1 LGGHASMKVLE
12 TRLGVNTELV
22 ALSSLIQT
30 FCLLPA
36 GIKRQPWSGMVE
48 EGEVEHYT
56 DVTLKQ
62 ERPLLLLF
70 CV

>member
-1 LGGHASMKVLE
+1 MEVLE

-22 ALSSLIQT
+22 ALSSLLQT

-36 GIKRQPWSGMVE
+36 GIKRRRRRRRPWSGMVG